1 MRRAHH
7 ESLDRS
13 QDRPRREAAVTITRF
28 IETETYGGKEHI
40 LPQATPEALRRLAW
54 LRTHFADGRSLTAP

>member
-1 MRRAHH
+1 
-7 ESLDRS
+7 
-13 QDRPRREAAVTITRF
+13 VTITRF

-54 LRTHFADGRSLTAP
+54 LRPHFADGRSLTAP

>member
-13 QDRPRREAAVTITRF
+13 QDRPRREAGVTITQF
-28 IETETYGGKEHI
+28 VEIETYGGKEYI

-54 LRTHFADGRSLTAP
+54 LCPHFAERPSVTVP